1 MDTTATPEKTLAE
14 IQQECLRRSEKS
26 LSPFNHIRFGDAQ
39 AVVRRLTSLDKDHWA
54 EEWSR
59 VGLPYEARGDELAD
73 SGGARKEI
81 ADAYRN
87 AFELCRMGRYPC
99 ASTPGKKQAYQHSL
113 RIYRKAARH
122 FETPLEVVE
131 LPFKGGKLV
140 GYLQV
145 PGVTAAG
152 SHEGSGVSK
161 PPVVMHWGGVDG
173 WKEDR
178 QRASEVLHGLG
189 LATLTVDMPGT
200 GESPVRYTDPDAER
214 GYTLFIDHLAQ
225 RKEVDGT
232 RIGVWGGSFGAY
244 WAARL
249 AHVEAKR
256 LKGAVFQG
264 GSVHYGFQ
272 EKWLRP
278 AFATGA
284 SGYLFGPGSMFEA
297 RSQAMGVKTLEEFLK
312 IAPGFSLLDRGL
324 LDGPSAPILGVNGK
338 LDDMAPVDD
347 IYLLMEHGNPKEA
360 RVYPKGSH
368 MGRTPGMPEDEITQL
383 ITRWLA
389 QKLA

>member
-1 MDTTATPEKTLAE
+1 MDTGAKEKTLDE
-14 IQQECLRRSEKS
+14 IKQEVLRRSEKH
-26 LSPFNHIRFGDAQ
+26 LSPFNHVRFEDARN
-39 AVVRRLTSLDKDHWA
+39 VVHALKSLDRDHWA
-54 EEWSR
+54 EEWCR
-59 VGLPYEARGDELAD
+59 VGLPYEAKGNELAHHKAD
-73 SGGARKEI
+73 RKQI
-81 ADAYRN
+81 AEAYYN

-113 RIYRKAARH
+113 RIFRKAARQ
-122 FETPLEVVE
+122 FDVPLEVVE
-131 LPFKGGKLV
+131 LPFKGSKLV

-145 PGVTAAG
+145 P
-152 SHEGSGVSK
+152 ENVSQ

-178 QRASEVLHGLG
+178 QRESGMLHGLG
-189 LATLTVDMPGT
+189 IATLTVDMPGT

-214 GYTLFIDHLAQ
+214 GYSTFLDHLAQ
-225 RKEVDGT
+225 RKDIDGS
-232 RIGVWGGSFGAY
+232 RVGVWGGSFGAY

-249 AHVEAKR
+249 AFVEAKR
-256 LKGAVFQG
+256 LKAAVFQG

-297 RSQAMGVKTLEEFLK
+297 RSQAMGVATLEEFLE
-312 IAPGFSLLDRGL
+312 IAPSFSLLDRGL
-324 LDGPSAPILGVNGK
+324 LDQQSAPLLGVNGK
-338 LDDMAPVDD
+338 LDDMAPVND
-347 IYLLMEHGNPKEA
+347 IYLLMEHGSPKEA

-368 MGRTPGMPEDEITQL
+368 MGRTPGMPEDEITKL
-383 ITRWLA
+383 ITGWLA
-389 QKLA
+389 MRLAA

>member
-1 MDTTATPEKTLAE
+1 MDTGTREKTLDE
-14 IQQECLRRSEKS
+14 IKQEVLRRAEKR
-26 LSPFNHIRFGDAQ
+26 LSPFNHVRLEDAKVVVQ
-39 AVVRRLTSLDKDHWA
+39 ALKSLDRDHWA
-54 EEWSR
+54 EEWCK
-59 VGLPYEARGDELAD
+59 VGLPYEAQGDELAQRQA
-73 SGGARKEI
+73 GRREI
-81 ADAYRN
+81 GEAYYN

-113 RIYRKAARH
+113 RIFRKAARH
-122 FETPLEVVE
+122 FDTPLEVIE
-131 LPFKGGKLV
+131 LPFKDGKLV

-145 PGVTAAG
+145 PKTPA
-152 SHEGSGVSK
+152 K
-161 PPVVMHWGGVDG
+161 PAVVMHWGGVDG

-178 QRASEVLHGLG
+178 QRPSEMLHGLG
-189 LATLTVDMPGT
+189 IATLTVDMPGT
-200 GESPVRYTDPDAER
+200 GESPLRYTDPDAER
-214 GYTLFIDHLAQ
+214 GYSAFVDHLSQ
-225 RKEVDGT
+225 RKDLDGS

-249 AHVEAKR
+249 AFVEAQR
-256 LKGAVFQG
+256 LKAAVFQG

-297 RSQAMGVKTLEEFLK
+297 RSQAMGVKTLEEFLR
-312 IAPGFSLLDRGL
+312 IAPAFSLLDRGL
-324 LDGPSAPILGVNGK
+324 LDRPSAPLLGVNGK

-360 RVYPKGSH
+360 RIYAKGSH
-368 MGRTPGMPEDEITQL
+368 MGRTPGMPEDEITKL
-383 ITRWLA
+383 ITGWLA
-389 QKLA
+389 MRLAA

>member
-1 MDTTATPEKTLAE
+1 MDTTAVREKTLDE
-14 IQQECLRRSEKS
+14 IKQEVLRRSEKS
-26 LSPFNHIRFGDAQ
+26 LSPFNHVSHADAK
-39 AVVRRLTSLDKDHWA
+39 AVVAALKSLDKDHWA

-59 VGLPYEARGDELAD
+59 VGLPYEAKGDELEKKGA
-73 SGGARKEI
+73 GGKEI
-81 ADAYRN
+81 AATYRTG
-87 AFELCRMGRYPC
+87 FELCRMGRYPC
-99 ASTPGKKQAYQHSL
+99 ASTAGKKQAYQHSL

-122 FETPLEVVE
+122 FATPIEVVE

-145 PGVTAAG
+145 PA
-152 SHEGSGVSK
+152 GVSR

-178 QRASEVLHGLG
+178 LHASEMMHGLG
-189 LATLTVDMPGT
+189 IATLAVDMPGT
-200 GESPVRYTDPDAER
+200 GESPIRYTDPDAER
-214 GYTLFIDHLAQ
+214 GYSLFLDHLAQ
-225 RKEVDGT
+225 RKDLDGS
-232 RIGVWGGSFGAY
+232 RVGIWGGSFGGY

-249 AHVEAKR
+249 AHVEHKR

-264 GSVHYGFQ
+264 GSVHHGFQ

-284 SGYLFGPGSMFEA
+284 SGYLFGPSSMFEA
-297 RSQAMGVKTLEEFLK
+297 RSQALGVQTLEEFLK
-312 IAPGFSLLDRGL
+312 IAPSFSLLDRGL

-368 MGRTPGMPEDEITQL
+368 MGRTPGMPEDEITKL

-389 QKLA
+389 QKLKA

>member
-1 MDTTATPEKTLAE
+1 MDTSAREKTLDE
-14 IQQECLRRSEKS
+14 IRQEMLRRSEKR
-26 LSPFNHIRFGDAQ
+26 LSPFNHVRLEDAQ
-39 AVVRRLTSLDKDHWA
+39 RVAQALKNLDRDHWA
-54 EEWSR
+54 EEWCKA
-59 VGLPYEARGDELAD
+59 GLPYEAKGDELAAR
-73 SGGARKEI
+73 GADRRETG
-81 ADAYRN
+81 DAYYN

-113 RIYRKAARH
+113 RIFRKAARN
-122 FETPLEVVE
+122 FEVPLEVLE
-131 LPFKGGKLV
+131 LPFRDGKLV

-145 PGVTAAG
+145 PKAAA
-152 SHEGSGVSK
+152 K

-178 QRASEVLHGLG
+178 QRASGMLHGLG
-189 LATLTVDMPGT
+189 IATLTVDMPGT

-214 GYTLFIDHLAQ
+214 GYRAFIDHLAQ
-225 RKEVDGT
+225 RNDLDGG

-249 AHVEAKR
+249 AFVEEKR
-256 LKGAVFQG
+256 LKAAVFQG

-284 SGYLFGPGSMFEA
+284 SGYLFGPASMFEA
-297 RSQAMGVKTLEEFLK
+297 RSQAMGVRTLEEFLK
-312 IAPGFSLLDRGL
+312 IAPAFSLLDRGL
-324 LDGPSAPILGVNGK
+324 LDRPSAPLLGVNGK

-347 IYLLMEHGNPKEA
+347 IYLLMEHGSPKEA
-360 RVYPKGSH
+360 RIYPKGSH
-368 MGRTPGMPEDEITQL
+368 MGRTPGMPEDEITKL
-383 ITRWLA
+383 ITGWLSLRLA
-389 QKLA
+389 QNA

>member
-1 MDTTATPEKTLAE
+1 MDTGAREKTLDEIKAE
-14 IQQECLRRSEKS
+14 ILRRSEKH
-26 LSPFNHIRFGDAQ
+26 LSPFGHVRLEDARAVAQ
-39 AVVRRLTSLDKDHWA
+39 ALKSLDRDHWA
-54 EEWSR
+54 EEWCKT
-59 VGLPYEARGDELAD
+59 GLPYEAKGDELAQRQA
-73 SGGARKEI
+73 SRGEI
-81 ADAYRN
+81 GEAYYN

-99 ASTPGKKQAYQHSL
+99 ASTPGKQQAYQHSL
-113 RIYRKAARH
+113 RIFRKAARH
-122 FETPLEVVE
+122 FDVPLEVVE
-131 LPFKGGKLV
+131 LPFKGGKLI

-145 PGVTAAG
+145 PKTAA
-152 SHEGSGVSK
+152 K

-178 QRASEVLHGLG
+178 QRASGMLHGLG
-189 LATLTVDMPGT
+189 IATLTVDMPGT

-214 GYTLFIDHLAQ
+214 GYSAFIDHLAQ
-225 RKEVDGT
+225 RKDVDGG

-249 AHVEAKR
+249 AFVEEKR
-256 LKGAVFQG
+256 LKAAVFQG

-284 SGYLFGPGSMFEA
+284 SGYLFGPASMFEA
-297 RSQAMGVKTLEEFLK
+297 RSQAMGVETLEEFLE
-312 IAPGFSLLDRGL
+312 IAPSLSLLDRGL
-324 LDGPSAPILGVNGK
+324 LDRPSAPLLGVNGK

-360 RVYPKGSH
+360 RIYPKGSH
-368 MGRTPGMPEDEITQL
+368 MGRTPGMPEDQITKL
-383 ITRWLA
+383 ITGWLSLR
-389 QKLA
+389 LAGYK

>member
-1 MDTTATPEKTLAE
+1 MDTGAREKTLDE
-14 IQQECLRRSEKS
+14 IKQEILRRTEKHLNPFGHVLREDVESIVRS
-26 LSPFNHIRFGDAQ
+26 LK
-39 AVVRRLTSLDKDHWA
+39 RLDRDHWA
-54 EEWSR
+54 EVWCKA
-59 VGLPYEARGDELAD
+59 GLAYEAQGDELVQ
-73 SGGARKEI
+73 
-81 ADAYRN
+81 RN
-87 AFELCRMGRYPC
+87 ADRKQIGMAYYHGFDYCRIGRYPC
-99 ASTPGKKQAYQHSL
+99 ASTPGQKQAYQHSL
-113 RIYRKAARH
+113 RIFRKAAQQ
-122 FETPLEVVE
+122 FDVPLEVVE
-131 LPFKGGKLV
+131 LPFKGCKLV

-145 PGVTAAG
+145 PPAA
-152 SHEGSGVSK
+152 SK

-178 QRASEVLHGLG
+178 QRASEMLHRHGI
-189 LATLTVDMPGT
+189 ATLTVDMPGT
-200 GESPVRYTDPDAER
+200 GESPVLYTDPDAEH
-214 GYTLFIDHLAQ
+214 GYSTWIDHLSQ
-225 RKEVDGT
+225 RKDLDGR
-232 RIGVWGGSFGAY
+232 RIGIWGGSFGAY

-249 AHVEAKR
+249 AFVEASR
-256 LKGAVFQG
+256 LKAAVFHG

-324 LDGPSAPILGVNGK
+324 LDKPSAPLLGVNGK

-368 MGRTPGMPEDEITQL
+368 MGRTAGMPEDEITAT
-383 ITRWLA
+383 ITGWLDS
-389 QKLA
+389 KLKKRDS